1 MRRGWIAALLAL
13 AACASVFAAE
23 DQERQKVHTAVTP
36 YSGTFELEI
45 NFSEAVDFS
54 MDDIHVVETDDS
66 EFLVLI
72 PHDEMS
78 SGIQIVL
85 PPLVGGEDGRN
96 RTQTLDIFEDMNIFG
111 AVLADLV
118 RKAFP
123 EEPFFDKLRIR
134 PVYLGRG
141 CLYMINSPF
150 PMANSR
156 PSGKYGDMD
165 KAWDDARRKLGFGPD
180 ESYDPLKA
188 QMFQKAVRSA
198 FKYASNMRHFAD
210 ADFIAVS
217 VMNDSG
223 MAPTYFTARAEFGDL
238 VNLTA
243 SAERMDVSTAQGGAA
258 VMARVLDKMLQEQLG
273 DKYNLGSPDRLYTES
288 PFPVSRRSLGN
299 GAGGVYLEGYGA
311 LFVADALFPLASRSE
326 EDLWEQS
333 ARELRGG
340 RTGDRFRTA
349 ADSGF
354 RPGEPYGLQLFGGKI
369 RTIPIPVN
377 QLPGSSV
384 TTAYGSSPHGNE
396 EQLKERL
403 TEAVMDALKY
413 ASRIQ
418 GMDAEEQVAVLI
430 RGMENTQMSFRALK
444 RDVDAYGK
452 GELTREQFQETLS
465 MQAEAHSALGTA
477 FSPRMGNFSV
487 NEGFSINPTWAI
499 DDSPQSMTL
508 TFWPPKPGETRN
520 VMKLDGIEV
529 SMEELSARIQKAD
542 SERGAASYVGLVLL
556 RSKSDVEVDQGLLA
570 EVKNKSLESDIV
582 VLDDLL
588 LLKEGR

>member
-23 DQERQKVHTAVTP
+23 DQEGWKIYTAVTP
-36 YSGTFELEI
+36 CSDAVSGTFDVTFT
-45 NFSEAVDFS
+45 FSEPVKGFCGDSDIQVVGSVGEPFLALFEFS
-54 MDDIHVVETDDS
+54 ET
-66 EFLVLI
+66 V
-72 PHDEMS
+72 
-78 SGIQIVL
+78 SGFQMV
-85 PPLVGGEDGRN
+85 PPLHIGGEDGRN
-96 RTQTLDIFEDMNIFG
+96 RTQRLDIFEDMNIFG

-123 EEPFFDKLRIR
+123 EEPFFEEKLRIR
-134 PVYLGRG
+134 PVYLGSG
-141 CLYMINSPF
+141 CLYMIDSPF

-223 MAPTYFTARAEFGDL
+223 MAPTYFTARADFGDL

-258 VMARVLDKMLQEQLG
+258 VMARVLDKMLQEKLG
-273 DKYNLGSPDRLYTES
+273 DQYNLGSPDRLYTEN
-288 PFPVSRRSLGN
+288 PFPGARRHLGN
-299 GAGGVYLEGYGA
+299 GVGGVYLEGYGA

-340 RTGDRFRTA
+340 RTADRLRTA
-349 ADSGF
+349 GVSGF
-354 RPGEPYGLQLFGGKI
+354 RPGEDGKTYTA
-369 RTIPIPVN
+369 TITPSVI
-377 QLPGSSV
+377 QSLASSV
-384 TTAYGSSPHGNE
+384 TGAYGSSKNE
-396 EQLKERL
+396 EQLKKRL

-452 GELTREQFQETLS
+452 GEMTREQFQETLS

>member
-23 DQERQKVHTAVTP
+23 DQEEQKVHTAVTP

-123 EEPFFDKLRIR
+123 EEPFFEEKLRIR
-134 PVYLGRG
+134 PVYLGNG

-156 PSGKYGDMD
+156 PSGKHGDTD

-210 ADFIAVS
+210 GDLIAVS

-243 SAERMDVSTAQGGAA
+243 SAERIDVSTAQGGAA
-258 VMARVLDKMLQEQLG
+258 VMARVLDKMLQEKLG
-273 DKYNLGSPDRLYTES
+273 DHYNLGSPDRFYTEN
-288 PFPVSRRSLGN
+288 PFPGSRRSLGN

-340 RTGDRFRTA
+340 RSGDRLRTA
-349 ADSGF
+349 DVSGF
-354 RPGEPYGLQLFGGKI
+354 RPGEDGKI
-369 RTIPIPVN
+369 YTVAITPSVI
-377 QLPGSSV
+377 QSSGSSV
-384 TTAYGSSPHGNE
+384 TGAYGSSRNE
-396 EQLKERL
+396 EQLKKRL

-430 RGMENTQMSFRALK
+430 RGMEDTQMSFRALK
-444 RDVDAYGK
+444 RDVDAYSK

-465 MQAEAHSALGTA
+465 MQAEAHSALGMA
-477 FSPRMGNFSV
+477 FSPRMGNLSV

-529 SMEELSARIQKAD
+529 SMEELSAKIQKAD

-556 RSKSDVEVDQGLLA
+556 RSKSDVELDPELLA

-582 VLDDLL
+582 VLDNLL
-588 LLKEGR
+588 FKEGR

>member
-23 DQERQKVHTAVTP
+23 DQEGRKIYTADMP
-36 YSGTFELEI
+36 LCGHGSFEVEFT
-45 NFSEAVDFS
+45 FSEPVKGFCGDSDIQVVGSVGEPFLALFEFS
-54 MDDIHVVETDDS
+54 ET
-66 EFLVLI
+66 V
-72 PHDEMS
+72 
-78 SGIQIVL
+78 SGFQMV
-85 PPLVGGEDGRN
+85 PPLHIGGEDGRN

-123 EEPFFDKLRIR
+123 EEPFFEEKLRIR
-134 PVYLGRG
+134 PVYLGNG
-141 CLYMINSPF
+141 CLYMIDSPF

-156 PSGKYGDMD
+156 PSGKHGDTD

-188 QMFQKAVRSA
+188 QMFQKAVRSS

-243 SAERMDVSTAQGGAA
+243 SAERINVSTAQGGAA
-258 VMARVLDKMLQEQLG
+258 VMARVLDKMLQEKLG
-273 DKYNLGSPDRLYTES
+273 DHYNLGSPDRFYTEN
-288 PFPVSRRSLGN
+288 PFPGSRRSLGN

-340 RTGDRFRTA
+340 RSGDRLRNSEVIVDEKT
-349 ADSGF
+349 
-354 RPGEPYGLQLFGGKI
+354 YTV
-369 RTIPIPVN
+369 TIDPSVN
-377 QLPGSSV
+377 RSSISSV
-384 TTAYGSSPHGNE
+384 IGGYGSSRNE
-396 EQLKERL
+396 AQLKERL

-465 MQAEAHSALGTA
+465 MQAEAHSALGMA
-477 FSPRMGNFSV
+477 FSPRMGNLSV

-508 TFWPPKPGETRN
+508 TFCSPKPGETRN

-556 RSKSDVEVDQGLLA
+556 RSKSDVELDQELLA

-582 VLDDLL
+582 VLDNLL
-588 LLKEGR
+588 FLKEGR